1 MTKDIFFR
9 GDIDFCNYSCSY
21 CPFAKKT
28 QSIDK
33 IQKEEDNLK
42 KLFFYLKNMDEDAN
56 IMITPYGEALIHPIY
71 QVFIARLSTLDNV
84 RKIGIQTN
92 LSVDTKN
99 LISTL
104 EENKAYFSKIM
115 IWATFHSQ
123 FTDIKQ
129 FCNKA
134 NQLSKLI
141 SISCGI
147 VANRKNFEEIKN
159 LRQGLRPDVYLWI
172 NAMDKIKNKFTE
184 DEISYLSHIDPFFA
198 YEFYEKR
205 IDFTKSRSDDFSI
218 CQSYDKIY
226 ADSYKYSSSCFFKKK
241 KAISSSCNNHK
252 ICDCYLGY
260 SNFKDNYLSRFFGE
274 NAIFRIPQKK
284 KFDAVFVDIDG
295 VMTEKNG
302 KLINNLQIILEDLS
316 KKTNLYI
323 ATSRN
328 VNSAKKLLS
337 KNIDFFNGGVFSDG
351 CYIVD
356 FEKNT
361 KKIIPLGQSI
371 NTIYFEETIL
381 DIINIFSKKD
391 KVIDLCKSNQNLNI
405 NKQIKKNVSPYT
417 SHNLEMCK
425 LKKDMYDNNILR
437 IALPT
442 KIAKNIEISKHKR
455 RIYNNTTFFQNE
467 LASKLTGIK
476 EICKL
481 NNYDL
486 NNILVISDNIQ
497 DEDIFDN
504 IRYSVTPLHQ
514 LKLYKKSRYILNL
527 CHLTFIIE

>member
-9 GDIDFCNYSCSY
+9 GNIDFCNYSCSY

-42 KLFFYLKNMDEDAN
+42 KLFFYVKNMDEDAN

-71 QVFIARLSTLDNV
+71 QVFMARLSTLDNV

-104 EENKAYFSKIM
+104 EENNADFSKIM

-134 NQLSKLI
+134 NKLSSLV

-184 DEISYLSHIDPFFA
+184 DEISSLSHIDPFFA

-205 IDFTKSRSDDFSI
+205 IDFKKSRSDDFSI
-218 CQSYDKIY
+218 CQSYNKIY
-226 ADSYKYSSSCFFKKK
+226 ADINKYSSSCFFKKK

-274 NAIFRIPQKK
+274 NIIFRIPQKK
-284 KFDAVFVDIDG
+284 SFDAVFVDIDG

-351 CYIVD
+351 CCIVD

-361 KKIIPLGQSI
+361 KKIIPLDQSI

-381 DIINIFSKKD
+381 DSINIFSKKD
-391 KVIDLCKSNQNLNI
+391 KVIDLCKLR
-405 NKQIKKNVSPYT
+405 
-417 SHNLEMCK
+417 
-425 LKKDMYDNNILR
+425 KDMYDNNILR
-437 IALPT
+437 IAFPT
-442 KIAKNIEISKHKR
+442 KIAKNIEISKYKR

-467 LASKLTGIK
+467 LASKLTGIE

-497 DEDIFDN
+497 DKDIFDN

-527 CHLTFIIE
+527 CHLTFITE

>member
-33 IQKEEDNLK
+33 IQKEEENLK
-42 KLFFYLKNMDEDAN
+42 KLFFYVKNMDEDAN

-184 DEISYLSHIDPFFA
+184 DEISSLSHIDPFFA

-205 IDFTKSRSDDFSI
+205 IDFKKSRSDDFSI

-260 SNFKDNYLSRFFGE
+260 SNFEDNYLSRFFGE
-274 NAIFRIPQKK
+274 NIIFRIPQKK
-284 KFDAVFVDIDG
+284 KFDAIFVDIDG

-302 KLINNLQIILEDLS
+302 KLINNLTNILEYLS
-316 KKTNLYI
+316 KRTNLYI
-323 ATSRN
+323 ASSRN

-361 KKIIPLGQSI
+361 KKIIPLDQSI
-371 NTIYFEETIL
+371 NIIYFEETIL
-381 DIINIFSKKD
+381 DSINIFSKKD
-391 KVIDLCKSNQNLNI
+391 KVIDLCKLR
-405 NKQIKKNVSPYT
+405 
-417 SHNLEMCK
+417 
-425 LKKDMYDNNILR
+425 KDMYDNNILR
-437 IALPT
+437 IAFPT
-442 KIAKNIEISKHKR
+442 KIAKNIEISKYKR

-467 LASKLTGIK
+467 LASKLTGIE

-497 DEDIFDN
+497 DKDIFDN

>member
-33 IQKEEDNLK
+33 IQKEEENLK
-42 KLFFYLKNMDEDAN
+42 KLFFYVKNMDEDAN

-134 NQLSKLI
+134 NKLSSLV

-172 NAMDKIKNKFTE
+172 NAMDKIKNKFTD
-184 DEISYLSHIDPFFA
+184 DEISSLSHIDPFFA

-205 IDFTKSRSDDFSI
+205 VDFKKSRSDDFSI

-274 NAIFRIPQKK
+274 NIIFRIPQKK
-284 KFDAVFVDIDG
+284 SFDAVFVDIDG

-361 KKIIPLGQSI
+361 KKIIPLDQSI

-381 DIINIFSKKD
+381 DSVNIFSKKD
-391 KVIDLCKSNQNLNI
+391 KVIDLCKLR
-405 NKQIKKNVSPYT
+405 
-417 SHNLEMCK
+417 
-425 LKKDMYDNNILR
+425 KDMYDNNILR
-437 IALPT
+437 IAFPT
-442 KIAKNIEISKHKR
+442 KIAKNIEISKYKR

-467 LASKLTGIK
+467 LASKLTGIE

-497 DEDIFDN
+497 DKDIFDN

>member
-104 EENKAYFSKIM
+104 EENKADFSKIM

-123 FTDIKQ
+123 FTDNEQ

-159 LRQGLRPDVYLWI
+159 LRQGLRPDIYLWI

-184 DEISYLSHIDPFFA
+184 DEISSLLP
-198 YEFYEKR
+198 
-205 IDFTKSRSDDFSI
+205 
-218 CQSYDKIY
+218 
-226 ADSYKYSSSCFFKKK
+226 
-241 KAISSSCNNHK
+241 
-252 ICDCYLGY
+252 
-260 SNFKDNYLSRFFGE
+260 
-274 NAIFRIPQKK
+274 
-284 KFDAVFVDIDG
+284 
-295 VMTEKNG
+295 M
-302 KLINNLQIILEDLS
+302 
-316 KKTNLYI
+316 
-323 ATSRN
+323 
-328 VNSAKKLLS
+328 NS
-337 KNIDFFNGGVFSDG
+337 
-351 CYIVD
+351 
-356 FEKNT
+356 T
-361 KKIIPLGQSI
+361 KKELISQNQGLMIFLSVYLTIKSMQI
-371 NTIYFEETIL
+371 LTNTLHLAFSRRKKQFHLRATTTKYVTVTL
-381 DIINIFSKKD
+381 DI
-391 KVIDLCKSNQNLNI
+391 Q
-405 NKQIKKNVSPYT
+405 T
-417 SHNLEMCK
+417 
-425 LKKDMYDNNILR
+425 LR
-437 IALPT
+437 I
-442 KIAKNIEISKHKR
+442 
-455 RIYNNTTFFQNE
+455 
-467 LASKLTGIK
+467 
-476 EICKL
+476 
-481 NNYDL
+481 
-486 NNILVISDNIQ
+486 
-497 DEDIFDN
+497 
-504 IRYSVTPLHQ
+504 
-514 LKLYKKSRYILNL
+514 
-527 CHLTFIIE
+527 II

>member
-9 GDIDFCNYSCSY
+9 GNIDFCNYSCSY
-21 CPFAKKT
+21 CPFAKKA

-33 IQKEEDNLK
+33 IQKEEENLK
-42 KLFFYLKNMDEDAN
+42 KLFFYVKNMDEDVN

-71 QVFIARLSTLDNV
+71 QEFMARLSTLDNV

-123 FTDIKQ
+123 FADIKQ

-134 NQLSKLI
+134 NKLSSLV

-184 DEISYLSHIDPFFA
+184 DEISSLSHIDPFFA

-205 IDFTKSRSDDFSI
+205 IDFKKSRSDDFSI

-226 ADSYKYSSSCFFKKK
+226 ADINKYSSSCFFKKK

-274 NAIFRIPQKK
+274 NIIFRIPQKK
-284 KFDAVFVDIDG
+284 SFDAVFVDIDG

-356 FEKNT
+356 FGKNT
-361 KKIIPLGQSI
+361 KKIIPLDQSI

-381 DIINIFSKKD
+381 DSINIFSKKD
-391 KVIDLCKSNQNLNI
+391 KVIDLCKLR
-405 NKQIKKNVSPYT
+405 
-417 SHNLEMCK
+417 
-425 LKKDMYDNNILR
+425 KDMYDNNILR
-437 IALPT
+437 IAFPT
-442 KIAKNIEISKHKR
+442 KIAKNIEISKYKR

-467 LASKLTGIK
+467 LASKLTGIE

-497 DEDIFDN
+497 DKDIFDN

>member
-42 KLFFYLKNMDEDAN
+42 KLFFYVKNMDEDAN

-134 NQLSKLI
+134 NKLSSLV
-141 SISCGI
+141 SISCGV

-159 LRQGLRPDVYLWI
+159 LRQVLRPDVYLWI

-184 DEISYLSHIDPFFA
+184 DEISSLSHIDPFFA

-274 NAIFRIPQKK
+274 NIIFRIPQKK
-284 KFDAVFVDIDG
+284 SFDAVFVDIDG

-323 ATSRN
+323 ASSRN

-361 KKIIPLGQSI
+361 KKIIPLDQSI

-381 DIINIFSKKD
+381 DSINIFSKKD
-391 KVIDLCKSNQNLNI
+391 KVIDLCKLR
-405 NKQIKKNVSPYT
+405 
-417 SHNLEMCK
+417 
-425 LKKDMYDNNILR
+425 KDMYDNNILR

-527 CHLTFIIE
+527 CHLTFITE

>member
-9 GDIDFCNYSCSY
+9 GNIDFCNYSCSY

-42 KLFFYLKNMDEDAN
+42 KLFFYVKNMDEDAN

-123 FTDIKQ
+123 FADIKQ

-134 NQLSKLI
+134 NQLSELI

-184 DEISYLSHIDPFFA
+184 DEISSLSHIDPFFA

-205 IDFTKSRSDDFSI
+205 IDFKKSRSDDFSI

-226 ADSYKYSSSCFFKKK
+226 ADINKYSSSCFFKKK

-274 NAIFRIPQKK
+274 NIIFRIPQKK
-284 KFDAVFVDIDG
+284 SFDAVFVDIDG

-351 CYIVD
+351 CCIVD

-361 KKIIPLGQSI
+361 KKIIPLDQSI

-381 DIINIFSKKD
+381 DSINIFSKKD
-391 KVIDLCKSNQNLNI
+391 KVIDLCKI
-405 NKQIKKNVSPYT
+405 
-417 SHNLEMCK
+417 
-425 LKKDMYDNNILR
+425 KKDMYGNNILR

-442 KIAKNIEISKHKR
+442 KIAKNIEISKYKR

-467 LASKLTGIK
+467 LASKLTGIE

-497 DEDIFDN
+497 DKDIFDN

>member
-33 IQKEEDNLK
+33 IQKEEENLK
-42 KLFFYLKNMDEDAN
+42 KLFFYVKNMDEDVN

-71 QVFIARLSTLDNV
+71 QEFMARLSTLDNV

-123 FTDIKQ
+123 FADIKQ

-134 NQLSKLI
+134 NKLSSLV

-184 DEISYLSHIDPFFA
+184 DEISSLSHIDPFFA

-205 IDFTKSRSDDFSI
+205 IDFKKSRSDDFSI

-226 ADSYKYSSSCFFKKK
+226 ADINKYSSSCFFKKK

-274 NAIFRIPQKK
+274 NIIFRIPQKK
-284 KFDAVFVDIDG
+284 SFDAVFVDIDG

-351 CYIVD
+351 CCIVD

-361 KKIIPLGQSI
+361 KKIIPLDQSI

-381 DIINIFSKKD
+381 DSINIFSKKD
-391 KVIDLCKSNQNLNI
+391 KVIDLCKLR
-405 NKQIKKNVSPYT
+405 
-417 SHNLEMCK
+417 
-425 LKKDMYDNNILR
+425 KDMYDNNILR
-437 IALPT
+437 IAFPT
-442 KIAKNIEISKHKR
+442 KIAKNIEISKYKR

-467 LASKLTGIK
+467 LASKLTGIE

-497 DEDIFDN
+497 DKDIFDN

-514 LKLYKKSRYILNL
+514 LKLHKISRYILNL

>member
-9 GDIDFCNYSCSY
+9 GNIDFCNYSCSY
-21 CPFAKKT
+21 CPFAKKA

-33 IQKEEDNLK
+33 IQKEEENLK
-42 KLFFYLKNMDEDAN
+42 KLFFYVKNMDEDVN

-71 QVFIARLSTLDNV
+71 QEFMARLSTLKNV

-104 EENKAYFSKIM
+104 EENKADFSKIM
-115 IWATFHSQ
+115 LWATFHSQ
-123 FTDIKQ
+123 FTDIEK

-147 VANRKNFEEIKN
+147 VANKKN
-159 LRQGLRPDVYLWI
+159 L
-172 NAMDKIKNKFTE
+172 DKIKNKFTE
-184 DEISYLSHIDPFFA
+184 DEISSLSHIDPFFA

-205 IDFTKSRSDDFSI
+205 VDFKKSRSDDFSI

-226 ADSYKYSSSCFFKKK
+226 ADINKYSSSCFFKKK

-260 SNFKDNYLSRFFGE
+260 SNFKNNSLSRFFGE
-274 NAIFRIPQKK
+274 NIIFRIPHKK
-284 KFDAVFVDIDG
+284 SFDAVFVDIDG

-302 KLINNLQIILEDLS
+302 KLIKSLPKILEDLS

-337 KNIDFFNGGVFSDG
+337 KNIDFFHGGVFSDG

-361 KKIIPLGQSI
+361 KKIIPLDQSI

-381 DIINIFSKKD
+381 DSINIFSKKD
-391 KVIDLCKSNQNLNI
+391 KVIDLCKLR
-405 NKQIKKNVSPYT
+405 
-417 SHNLEMCK
+417 
-425 LKKDMYDNNILR
+425 KDMYDNNILR

-442 KIAKNIEISKHKR
+442 KIAKNIEISKYKR

-467 LASKLTGIK
+467 LASKLTGIE

-497 DEDIFDN
+497 DKDIFDN

-514 LKLYKKSRYILNL
+514 LKLHKKSRYILNL